1 MPEFQPFR
9 PILDRILLRLV
20 RETKPVQDGEVPD
33 IRVSE
38 KYRQQTNKGEV
49 LAIGDCVVLGQVK
62 FPLSD
67 FVAVG
72 DIVAFGQY
80 TAEEM
85 SFDRNDELFTH
96 FGLSAEDQVYVVRV
110 QDVRGSR
117 RLVKSE

>member
-1 MPEFQPFR
+1 MPEFAPFK

-20 RETKPVQDGEVPD
+20 RETKPVQEGEVPD

-38 KYRQQTNKGEV
+38 KFRQQTNKGEV

-62 FPLSD
+62 FPLTD
-67 FVAVG
+67 FVNVG
-72 DIVAFGQY
+72 DIIAFGQY

-85 SFDRNDELFTH
+85 SFDKDDELFRH
-96 FGLSAEDQVYVVRV
+96 FGLSSDDQVYIVRV

-117 RLVKSE
+117 RIVAA